1 MSDRDRREMRQG
13 AGDAFSNSFE
23 LIATPLI
30 FGVIGWYLD
39 RRLDIFP
46 VFTLVLAAIALTYGV
61 WKLYSQYVESMD
73 DLLEQRRSNYGHEPS
88 NG

>member
-1 MSDRDRREMRQG
+1 MRQG
-13 AGDAFSNSFE
+13 AGDAFSTSFE

-30 FGVIGWYLD
+30 FGLVGWYLD
-39 RRLDIFP
+39 SRFGVFP
-46 VFTLVLAAIALTYGV
+46 ILTLVLAAAALTYGV

-73 DLLEQRRSNYGHEPS
+73 VLLEQRRSTYGQEPS